1 MLVKRDSDVEYINY
15 VLFSSKFKI
24 IFDIYNML
32 YYIMPIKL
40 EHLFHDLCRLHTA
53 RVI

>member
-1 MLVKRDSDVEYINY
+1 VKRDSDVKYINH
-15 VLFSSKFKI
+15 VLFSSKFKV

-32 YYIMPIKL
+32 YIMPIKL
-40 EHLFHDLCRLHTA
+40 EHLFHDLCRLHIA